1 MAGDKRVRAA
11 KTKNKRGP
19 CGRDASQSGKRQR
32 SKTVLVGVGPDQAP
46 QLRAA
51 RPDRFDEEKQAAFFA
66 DLTET
71 CNVTGAAKSAGVCV
85 QTVYNKRRRDP
96 DFARRW
102 DQAKGDAVADLEMR
116 ALAQGRFG
124 REVVVEQRATEDGQV
139 LTRRTRHDE
148 ASLTLQRIGRS
159 GLVRIGSEDAERE
172 AEAMAERQARVE
184 AAVQLLSQGVRE
196 ILGADRHG

>member
-1 MAGDKRVRAA
+1 MSGGKRVKAA
-11 KTKNKRGP
+11 KGKNKRGA
-19 CGRDASQSGKRQR
+19 GRQSKI
-32 SKTVLVGVGPDQAP
+32 VLVGSGPGQTP

-51 RPDRFDEEKQAAFFA
+51 RADRFDEDKQAAFFA
-66 DLTET
+66 HLTET
-71 CNVTGAAKSAGVCV
+71 CNVTGATRAAGVCL
-85 QTVYNKRRRDP
+85 QTVYAKRRRDP

-102 DQAKGDAVADLEMR
+102 DQAKADAVADLEMR

-124 REVVVEQRATEDGQV
+124 REVVVEQRASEDGQMV
-139 LTRRTRHDE
+139 TRRTRHDE
-148 ASLTLQRIGRS
+148 ASLTLLRIGRI

-184 AAVQLLSQGVRE
+184 AAVLLLSQGVRE